1 MFLGLFLTCTVALA
15 LMTILLVGV
24 GHRIKFASRLVGL
37 LLSVVVVAAAGEI
50 AARVWDLPSEYVLAG
65 EAVLLVV
72 CAAVVFFRPAW
83 NPVGQVAFASLAA
96 AAISYLAFAAWYT
109 AFGGL
114 SVPGAVASGV
124 LFFLE
129 FLALILA
136 TYFAFESIDVLCR
149 TKWERP
155 IPEPDPAYRPKVSLQ
170 IAAYNEPPD
179 MLIET
184 IKSVETIDYPDFE
197 LVVIDNNTKDPAVWQ
212 PVEEYCRDRP
222 RVKFVHVDELS
233 GFKSGALNLALTD
246 HTDPHAE
253 IVGVIDADYLLDP
266 DYLKSVVGHFADQ
279 NIAFVQT
286 PQDYREYEGDRY
298 LTACYDAYRYFFAT
312 SMPSRNERDSI
323 IFAGT
328 MGLLRR
334 SVLEKLGGWDEW
346 TITEDAEASLRML
359 KEGYS
364 GLYIDR
370 SFGKGIMPLTFATF
384 KSQRFRWCFGGMQIL
399 RKHWRDLMPW
409 TRGPENRLTTGQ
421 RVDYLFGSI
430 QWLNDLIY
438 LGFSI
443 VLLSTATLLV
453 TKGEVGIRPLLGAVV
468 LLPSALIASGLF
480 RAMWALRRRTGIGLA
495 RALRAFANWLS
506 VSWTVALACVQ
517 GLIRRK
523 GVFMRTP
530 KVSEK
535 RNLWSAFWS
544 ARAETVLAGLLW
556 AAGVVVALRGKGTP
570 FVFALFGWQGAV
582 YATSP
587 YMSWLNTRAEL
598 TDDLERRRRTE
609 IMRER
614 VGPRLAL
621 LAGTVSAAVAAMILA
636 VILIFGGS
644 NPGNPKNPFTVPHRQ
659 PGDQGPLEDL
669 LGGGVGSEPSPA
681 PTESPSPTS
690 SPGPSPT
697 ESPSPSPEPSPTP
710 TPTPTSSP

>member
-1 MFLGLFLTCTVALA
+1 MFLGLFLTCTIALG
-15 LMTILLVGV
+15 LMTILLIGV
-24 GHRIKFASRLVGL
+24 GHRIKLSSRLLGL
-37 LLSVVVVAAAGEI
+37 LLSLVVVVGAGEI
-50 AARVWDLPSEYVLAG
+50 AGRLWDLPTDSVLAG
-65 EAVLLVV
+65 EAVVFAIS
-72 CAAVVFFRPAW
+72 AAVVFLRPMW
-83 NPVGQVAFASLAA
+83 NPVGQVAFATLVA

-109 AFGGL
+109 VFGGL
-114 SVPGAVASGV
+114 SLAAAVASGV
-124 LFFLE
+124 LFLFE
-129 FLALILA
+129 WLALTLA

-149 TKWERP
+149 TRWERP
-155 IPEPDPAYRPKVSLQ
+155 IEDPDASYRPRVSLQ

-184 IKSVETIDYPDFE
+184 IKSVERIDYPDFE

-233 GFKSGALNLALTD
+233 GFKSGALNLALTE
-246 HTDPHAE
+246 HTDPEAE
-253 IVGVIDADYLLDP
+253 IVGVVDADYIIDP
-266 DYLKSVVGHFADQ
+266 AYLQSVVGYFADS

-298 LTACYDAYRYFFAT
+298 LTACYDAYKYFFAT
-312 SMPSRNERDSI
+312 SMPSRNERNSI

-359 KEGYS
+359 KEGHS
-364 GLYIDR
+364 GLYINR
-370 SFGKGIMPLTFATF
+370 SFGQGIMPLTFASF
-384 KSQRFRWCFGGMQIL
+384 KGQRFRWCFGGMQIL
-399 RKHWRDLMPW
+399 RKHWRDLVPGN
-409 TRGPENRLTTGQ
+409 RRRENRLTTGQ

-430 QWLNDLIY
+430 QWLNDLVY
-438 LGFSI
+438 LGFTV
-443 VLLSTATLLV
+443 VLLATAALLI

-480 RAMWALRRRTGIGLA
+480 RAMWALRRRTGIGLG

-506 VSWTVALACVQ
+506 VSWTVALACIQ
-517 GLIRRK
+517 GLIRGK
-523 GVFMRTP
+523 GVFLRTP

-535 RNLWSAFWS
+535 RTVWSAFWS
-544 ARAETVLAGLLW
+544 ARSETLLAGLLW
-556 AAGVVVALRGKGTP
+556 GAGVALAVRGKGTP
-570 FVFALFGWQGAV
+570 FVLALFGWQGAV
-582 YATSP
+582 YATAP

-598 TDDLERRRRTE
+598 PEDLERRRLSE

-614 VGPRLAL
+614 VGPRLAFVTGSV
-621 LAGTVSAAVAAMILA
+621 AAAVAGAILA

-644 NPGNPKNPFTVPHRQ
+644 NPGKPKDPFSVPREA
-659 PGDQGPLEDL
+659 GGQGPLEDL
-669 LGGGVGSEPSPA
+669 IEGGIEPTPSPS
-681 PTESPSPTS
+681 PTDSPSPTS
-690 SPGPSPT
+690 SPSPT
-697 ESPSPSPEPSPTP
+697 ESPSPTPEPTP

>member
-1 MFLGLFLTCTVALA
+1 MFLGLFLTCAVALA

-24 GHRIKFASRLVGL
+24 GHRIRVSSRLLGL
-37 LLSVVVVAAAGEI
+37 LLSVVVVVAAGEI
-50 AARVWDLPSEYVLAG
+50 AARIWDLPSEYVLAG
-65 EAVLLVV
+65 EAVVLVIA
-72 CAAVVFFRPAW
+72 AAVVFLRPMW
-83 NPVGQVAFASLAA
+83 NPVGQVAYACLAA
-96 AAISYLAFAAWYT
+96 AGISYLAFAAWYT
-109 AFGGL
+109 VFGGL
-114 SVPGAVASGV
+114 SLAGAVASGI

-129 FLALILA
+129 LMALTLA

-149 TKWERP
+149 TRWERP
-155 IPEPDPAYRPKVSLQ
+155 IGDPDPTYRPKVSLQ

-184 IKSVETIDYPDFE
+184 IKSAESIDYPDFE
-197 LVVIDNNTKDPAVWQ
+197 VVVIDNNTKDPAVWR
-212 PVEEYCRDRP
+212 PVEDYCRDRP
-222 RVKFVHVDELS
+222 RVKFVHVEELS
-233 GFKSGALNLALTD
+233 GFKSGALNLALTE
-246 HTDPHAE
+246 HTDRDAE
-253 IVGVIDADYLLDP
+253 IVGVIDADYLIDP
-266 DYLKSVVGHFADQ
+266 EYLKSVVGYFADSD
-279 NIAFVQT
+279 IAFVQT

-298 LTACYDAYRYFFAT
+298 LTACYDAYKYFFAT

-359 KEGYS
+359 KDGHS
-364 GLYIDR
+364 GLYINR
-370 SFGKGIMPLTFATF
+370 SFGQGIMPLTFASF
-384 KSQRFRWCFGGMQIL
+384 KAQRFRWCFGGMQIL
-399 RKHWRDLMPW
+399 RKHWRDLLPGGG
-409 TRGPENRLTTGQ
+409 GPDNRLSMGQ

-438 LGFSI
+438 LGFTI
-443 VLLSTATLLV
+443 VLLSTAALLV
-453 TKGEVGIRPLLGAVV
+453 TKGQVGIRPLLGAVV
-468 LLPSALIASGLF
+468 LLPSALIASGLV
-480 RAMWALRRRTGIGLA
+480 RALWALRRRTGIGVG

-517 GLIRRK
+517 GLTRRK

-535 RNLWSAFWS
+535 RNAWSAFWS
-544 ARAETVLAGLLW
+544 ARAETVLAALLW
-556 AAGVVVALRGKGTP
+556 GAAVVVALRGKGTP
-570 FVFALFGWQGAV
+570 FVYALFGWQGAV

-598 TDDLERRRRTE
+598 AEDLERRRRTE

-614 VGPRLAL
+614 VGPPLAL
-621 LAGTVSAAVAAMILA
+621 LAGTVTAAVAGLILA

-644 NPGNPKNPFTVPHRQ
+644 NPGNPKNPFTVPHSQ
-659 PGDQGPLEDL
+659 TGDQGPLEDL
-669 LGGGVGSEPSPA
+669 IGGGSEP
-681 PTESPSPTS
+681 TPSPTG
-690 SPGPSPT
+690 SPVPT
-697 ESPSPSPEPSPTP
+697 SSPSPSPTETSSPTPEPSPS
-710 TPTPTSSP
+710 PTPTSSP